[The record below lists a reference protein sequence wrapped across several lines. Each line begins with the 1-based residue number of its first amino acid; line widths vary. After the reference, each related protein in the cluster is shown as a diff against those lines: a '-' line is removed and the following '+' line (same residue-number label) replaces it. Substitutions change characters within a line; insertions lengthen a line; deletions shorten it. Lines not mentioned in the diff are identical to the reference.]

1 MAKTK
6 DEQDVI
12 ARDEKQLV
20 EAGVPVPVLFGNET
34 YISDHKPRAGTK
46 HTQEEWLVEATEI
59 KTVLE
64 RGDAVSQQTVE
75 MLFLDAYDVIAAFE
89 PPAARGKKKEKDDD
103 DDQNKR
109 ERG

>member
-1 MAKTK
+1 MTK
-6 DEQDVI
+6 RDTDFQQPQDVVMP
-12 ARDEKQLV
+12 EQQF
-20 EAGVPVPVLFGNET
+20 PPLFGNEN
-34 YISDHKPRAGTK
+34 YVSDHKPRAGTR

-64 RGDAVSQQTVE
+64 RGDRVSYQTVE
-75 MLFLDAYDVIAAFE
+75 MLFLDAYDVIAGFT
-89 PPAARGKKKEKDDD
+89 PAGRSKKRGEKDEDD